1 MQTGSVPPITR
12 DVLHRVISAEALII
26 TAICMLDLATT
37 LFWISQGH
45 AREGNPVMAWVW
57 DQGHVPFIAVKI
69 LTFAP
74 AVAAAEWYRPHNP
87 VLITRVMRWTIILYL
102 AVYIGGVGMH
112 YGRALDFYR
121 QLLAL

>member
-1 MQTGSVPPITR
+1 MQTGSAPPLSR
-12 DVLHRVISAEALII
+12 EVLHRHISAEALII

-37 LFWISQGH
+37 LFWVSQGQ
-45 AREGNPVMAWVW
+45 AREGNPFMAWVL

-87 VLITRVMRWTIILYL
+87 VLITRVLRWVIILYL
-102 AVYIGGVGMH
+102 AVYLGGVGLH
-112 YGRALDFYR
+112 YGRPLEFYR
-121 QLLAL
+121 DFLAF